1 VVTVFGFVPLLRMA
15 WRWRCW
21 QKLFVAAAQINSH
34 LISTSL
40 LTPQPTAA
48 AAVDIKSLHR
58 RNKYQQTMSSKKKLP
73 TKQLDDCC
81 ICLDKLSHL
90 FGKNTRVICCGK
102 QVHVDCQNKVLNS
115 KMPYHLKS
123 RCHHCR
129 KSLPST
135 DKEHVNLLR
144 ESLDKDKAW
153 AQTIMAQWYRDG
165 KHGLKQSYV
174 MATLLYEKAIAQ
186 DHSSAMNDLAMLYQ
200 DGHGVVQSFTKA
212 AELLTMA
219 VERGQ
224 VTAMSNLGTL
234 YIRGQGVDQSDAL
247 ALDWWTKAA
256 NEGEENAMNN
266 LGTLYVRGQGVD
278 QSYEL
283 ARKWWTRAAREGQEF
298 AVRGLKQLDELEGRP
313 TKKKRKKKKK
323 QKKEKRRS
331 RSPKVVPKPKIKWTG
346 KHLE

>member
-1 VVTVFGFVPLLRMA
+1 
-15 WRWRCW
+15 
-21 QKLFVAAAQINSH
+21 
-34 LISTSL
+34 
-40 LTPQPTAA
+40 
-48 AAVDIKSLHR
+48 
-58 RNKYQQTMSSKKKLP
+58 MSSKKKLP

-298 AVRGLKQLDELEGRP
+298 AVRGLEQLDELEGRP